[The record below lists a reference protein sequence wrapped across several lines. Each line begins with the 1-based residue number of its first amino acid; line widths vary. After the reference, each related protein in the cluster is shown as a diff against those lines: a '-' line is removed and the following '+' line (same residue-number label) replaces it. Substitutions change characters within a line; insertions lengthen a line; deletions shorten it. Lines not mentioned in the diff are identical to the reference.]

1 MNWWSHQT
9 EILPFFTLQLSFV
22 APPFHTQPQRRRLE
36 QPMAVGK
43 KRTLQSKM
51 PIGNDTLCSHMSL
64 CHDLFIQNI
73 SKLTQFTTKACI
85 KTLSRKLVF
94 TYIAFSCAQIFY
106 GYFQLPRSISYSL
119 QPIYFLYDWVLSYVP
134 TVWRGPA
141 SQSRLLNL
149 KLNFEPL
156 LGFATKLFPPRLKYR
171 KYGHAIG
178 NDRIHWL
185 VRPTRTQGQL
195 NTNHHLFL
203 SSDTAALMY
212 NHSFK

>member
-36 QPMAVGK
+36 QPMAVWK
-43 KRTLQSKM
+43 MRTLQSKM
-51 PIGNDTLCSHMSL
+51 PIGNDTLCNHMSL
-64 CHDLFIQNI
+64 FHDLFIQNI
-73 SKLTQFTTKACI
+73 SKLFKTNTIHYTSMHENTLTEACI
-85 KTLSRKLVF
+85 DLHCFLMR
-94 TYIAFSCAQIFY
+94 AFFFY
-106 GYFQLPRSISYSL
+106 GYFQLPRSISHSL
-119 QPIYFLYDWVLSYVP
+119 QPMYFLYDWVLSYVP

-141 SQSRLLNL
+141 SQSRQ
-149 KLNFEPL
+149 PL
-156 LGFATKLFPPRLKYR
+156 LGFATKLFPPRVIYR
-171 KYGHAIG
+171 KYRHAIG

-185 VRPTRTQGQL
+185 VRPARTQGQL